1 MPTLAYSI
9 PKARSNLAYDALVIV
24 TGSLVV
30 AALAQLSIKLPF
42 TPVPITGQTLGV
54 LLVGT
59 SLGALRG
66 GLALLV
72 YLGWGAIGLPFF
84 AEGNS
89 GTEWLGA
96 TAATGGYLWGFVL
109 AGAVVGWL
117 AERGWDRN
125 FGSAI
130 GTFVIG
136 EVIVFTFGVIW
147 LAQAIN
153 VPIEASTPCNLA
165 TGTGCDALQL
175 GLYPFVIG
183 DLLKLLIAAGALPAA
198 WKLLGREPRT

>member
-1 MPTLAYSI
+1 VPTLAYAV
-9 PKARSNLAYDALVIV
+9 PRTRSNLAYDALVV
-24 TGSLVV
+24 VAGSLVV
-30 AALAQLSIKLPF
+30 AGLAQLSIKLPF

-54 LLVGT
+54 LVVGA

-66 GLALLV
+66 GLSLLI

-84 AEGNS
+84 ADGNS

-96 TAATGGYLWGFVL
+96 TAATGGYLWGFIV
-109 AGAVVGWL
+109 AAVVIGWL
-117 AERGWDRN
+117 SERGWDRD

-153 VPIEASTPCNLA
+153 VPIEASTPCNLV
-165 TGTGCDALQL
+165 TGEGCDALQL
-175 GLYPFVIG
+175 GLYPFVLG
-183 DLLKLLIAAGALPAA
+183 DLLKVLIGAVVLPGA
-198 WKLLGREPRT
+198 WKLLGKERS